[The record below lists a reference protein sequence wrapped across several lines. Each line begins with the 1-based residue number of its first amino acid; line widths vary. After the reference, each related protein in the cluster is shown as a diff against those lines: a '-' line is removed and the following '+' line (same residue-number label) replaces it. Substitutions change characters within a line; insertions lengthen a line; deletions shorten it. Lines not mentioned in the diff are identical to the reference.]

1 MRKFE
6 VYFEC
11 ITTKSEHQKK
21 KKIRLQVKILDF
33 RKIGYLFRRAS
44 QFPD

>member
-1 MRKFE
+1 MK
-6 VYFEC
+6 Y
-11 ITTKSEHQKK
+11 ILNALQLKANTKK